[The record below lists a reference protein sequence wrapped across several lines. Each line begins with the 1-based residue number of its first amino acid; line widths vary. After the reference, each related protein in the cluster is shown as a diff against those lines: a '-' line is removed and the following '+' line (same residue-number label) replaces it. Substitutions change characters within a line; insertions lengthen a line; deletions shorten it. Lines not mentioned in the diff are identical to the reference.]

1 MKVPSPD
8 FHRSFIFDAYRER
21 MGRVLL
27 LAVVV
32 TSGVGAHIALRP
44 KPPQAI
50 RLEPGAPA
58 EDTAVARGRAVY
70 ARYGCAACH
79 GADGKGGFANPN
91 AETEGKVPPV
101 NFVAEGFTRPE
112 LRRKILDGFA
122 TIGKKNPQ
130 GPRPPYRMPGW
141 AGQMT
146 DDEVRDL
153 VEYLWSL
160 YPKSESQKWR

>member
-1 MKVPSPD
+1 
-8 FHRSFIFDAYRER
+8 

-27 LAVVV
+27 LAGVV
-32 TSGVGAHIALRP
+32 TAGVGVHYTLRP
-44 KPPQAI
+44 PPPQAI
-50 RLEPGAPA
+50 RPAATAPA
-58 EDTAVARGRAVY
+58 EDTAVARGRTVY

-79 GADGKGGFANPN
+79 GADGKGGFANAN

-101 NFVAEGFTRPE
+101 IFVAEGFTRPE
-112 LRRKILDGFA
+112 LRRKILDGFP
-122 TIGKKNPQ
+122 TIGKKDPQ

-146 DDEVRDL
+146 DDEVGDL

-160 YPKSESQKWR
+160 YPKSETQKWR

>member
-1 MKVPSPD
+1 
-8 FHRSFIFDAYRER
+8 

-27 LAVVV
+27 LAGVV
-32 TSGVGAHIALRP
+32 TAGLGVHYALRP
-44 KPPQAI
+44 PPPRAI
-50 RLEPGAPA
+50 RPAATAPA
-58 EDTAVARGRAVY
+58 EDTAVARGRTVY

-79 GADGKGGFANPN
+79 GADGKGGFANAN

-101 NFVAEGFTRPE
+101 IFVAEGFTRPE
-112 LRRKILDGFA
+112 LRRKILDGFP
-122 TIGKKNPQ
+122 TIGKKDPQ

-146 DDEVRDL
+146 DDEVSDL

-160 YPKSESQKWR
+160 YPKSETQKWR